1 MSSAREEALLR
12 QVEGLMAQNQ
22 RDAARVAREDAERD
36 ERRAAAAR
44 SGALGA
50 DWQEVQRRIDSGQ
63 TSLTEVFSGADGSP
77 AAVRLRVQSRA
88 TIDALAAE
96 FEPAPKLA
104 EEIAAA
110 RSDLD
115 RLEGGS

>member
-1 MSSAREEALLR
+1 MSTAREEELLR
-12 QVEGLMAQNQ
+12 RVEGIMAENQ

-44 SGALGA
+44 SGTLGS

-63 TSLTEVFSGADGSP
+63 TSLAEVFSGADGTP
-77 AAVRLRVQSRA
+77 AALRLRVQSRA
-88 TIDALAAE
+88 TIEALAAE
-96 FEPAPKLA
+96 FEPAQGLA

-115 RLEGGS
+115 RLEGAP